1 MIKWAREVAMA
12 QGFFLVVKRSDIVG
26 CKAKALISE
35 CELLDTIS

>member
-1 MIKWAREVAMA
+1 MYIEVKISS
-12 QGFFLVVKRSDIVG
+12 QYYILIIFKSFYVVG